1 MKLDS
6 LKVHS
11 AWALAL
17 VGAFFVGSMFQSSS
31 TDQNDISQADQTRN
45 TPVRLSTRD
54 LGMGVGL
61 SGTESRK
68 IGSRGSSEISD
79 SLNLKRL
86 SSNDPDLLAKAAF
99 TDPNPVTRRLAF
111 SKLLES
117 VTVENAAQIRQQL
130 ADLGAG
136 GQELRDFNYTWGAL
150 GGADAFTTAAAGNKR
165 DLESLISGWAAVD
178 PDGAI
183 NMLENLPFDLA
194 DQNRRLE
201 SGLVAGLA
209 DRDQDQAAEYV
220 KILAAAGNE
229 NANRLMSTVIGE
241 VLRENGHLEAS
252 VWVEGL
258 EDGSLKGTAMDR
270 VAGRYVRNDP
280 EGASQWIEQF
290 AAEDYAAEAVREV
303 GKEWAEKE
311 PLTAVTWLD
320 QLPEGEGQKAGLNS
334 AFGDWED
341 RDPAAA
347 GEYLNSMP
355 ESAKRDSAIS
365 GFAIGLAYQEPATAV
380 AWASDI
386 SDPNLRESSLIRTGQ
401 TYFQRK
407 PDAAKTWLENS
418 GLPQNIQKQI
428 LNPPERRR
436 RR

>member
-1 MKLDS
+1 MALIAAFS
-6 LKVHS
+6 L
-11 AWALAL
+11 
-17 VGAFFVGSMFQSSS
+17 GSTFQSGRVPAAAELSDERNPKRVSERGGANSS
-31 TDQNDISQADQTRN
+31 DRFSPTNTSSGKTTDQLIESAF
-45 TPVRLSTRD
+45 
-54 LGMGVGL
+54 G
-61 SGTESRK
+61 GTK
-68 IGSRGSSEISD
+68 
-79 SLNLKRL
+79 LPL
-86 SSNDPDLLAKAAF
+86 NDPELLAKTAV
-99 TDPNPVTRRLAF
+99 TSPNPVIRRLAF
-111 SKLLES
+111 AKLLES
-117 VTVENAAQIRQQL
+117 VTAENAAQLRQQL
-130 ADLGAG
+130 EELGVG
-136 GQELRDFNYTWGAL
+136 GQEIRDFNYAWGAL
-150 GGADAFTTAAAGNKR
+150 GGAEAFATAAAGNQR
-165 DLESLISGWAAVD
+165 DLESLISGWAATD

-183 NMLENLPFDLA
+183 NMLENLPDDLA
-194 DQNRRLE
+194 DQQRRLE

-229 NANRLMSTVIGE
+229 NANRLMSTVVGE

-270 VAGRYVRNDP
+270 VAGRYVQNDP

-334 AFGDWED
+334 ALGDWED

-347 GEYLNSMP
+347 GEYLNRMP